1 MVRVLKFLEPIKNSL
16 SVIKHQ
22 LCKEEFYEF
31 NSFSMH
37 DTENAKKELNIL
49 GKDGWSLVS
58 VTFDSNKNRS
68 IFWLQRKIKE

>member
-16 SVIKHQ
+16 SAIKHQ

-31 NSFSMH
+31 TSFSMH
-37 DTENAKKELNIL
+37 DPENAKKELNIL

-58 VTFDSNKNRS
+58 VTFDSNKDRS